1 MTTLLSLPARP
12 DAPVACD
19 LSAAEDTV
27 PDRMAEY
34 RRLFDRALIERTSTE
49 TTTTFTLAT
58 HAGVQDWVLDLVRRE
73 AACCPFLSYD
83 VTADADRITWTISG
97 ADLGVLDEILAP
109 ALSD

>member
-19 LSAAEDTV
+19 MSAAEDTV

-34 RRLFDRALIERTSTE
+34 RRLFDQALIERTSTE
-49 TTTTFTLAT
+49 ATATFTLAT
-58 HAGVQDWVLDLVRRE
+58 HPGVREWVLDLVRRE

-83 VTADADRITWTISG
+83 VTTDADRIIWTISG
-97 ADLGVLDEILAP
+97 ADLDVLDEILAS
-109 ALSD
+109 ASSD